1 MQNVVTIWEM
11 HVSMQLIGGGGI
23 IAEKDGDR
31 GGGVDCQEL
40 IDRRSGADHVRQF
53 PLVFH
58 HTINTWLPLHRL
70 HLEWHGSGLCSAR
83 FSMAFPLSTIA
94 QACAYNFQH
103 LTFMERRGE
112 EEEEEEEDVHFP
124 SAITL

>member
-1 MQNVVTIWEM
+1 MQNVVTIWE
-11 HVSMQLIGGGGI
+11 MQLIGGGGI

-58 HTINTWLPLHRL
+58 HTINTWLPPP
-70 HLEWHGSGLCSAR
+70 A
-83 FSMAFPLSTIA
+83 P
-94 QACAYNFQH
+94 
-103 LTFMERRGE
+103 
-112 EEEEEEEDVHFP
+112 
-124 SAITL
+124 